1 MGEFERYKKGMRGLE
16 KIPGLGSM
24 GVMYLSPRV
33 VVNALK
39 GGDLPCFWGTSR
51 EFTHRKQV
59 SHIQGRMRVEWR

>member
-39 GGDLPCFWGTSR
+39 DAQLEVICPASGG
-51 EFTHRKQV
+51 QV
-59 SHIQGRMRVEWR
+59 VSSPTENKYYTE

>member
-24 GVMYLSPRV
+24 GEMYLSPRV

-39 GGDLPCFWGTSR
+39 DAQLEVICPASGG
-51 EFTHRKQV
+51 QV
-59 SHIQGRMRVEWR
+59 VSSPTENKYHTYKAE

>member
-39 GGDLPCFWGTSR
+39 DAQLEVICPASGG
-51 EFTHRKQV
+51 QV
-59 SHIQGRMRVEWR
+59 VSSATENKYHTYKAE